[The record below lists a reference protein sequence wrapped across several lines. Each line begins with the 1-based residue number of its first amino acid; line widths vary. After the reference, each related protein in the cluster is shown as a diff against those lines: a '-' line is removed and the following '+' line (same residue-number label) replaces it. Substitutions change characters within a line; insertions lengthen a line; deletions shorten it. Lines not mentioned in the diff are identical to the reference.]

1 MHGYILCTP
10 TLALDN
16 GTKRLM
22 GRRIGGRPHM
32 DPWIRQYN
40 VRGWLPSGQAYPSR
54 IIQRQQ
60 AS

>member
-1 MHGYILCTP
+1 
-10 TLALDN
+10 
-16 GTKRLM
+16 
-22 GRRIGGRPHM
+22 M

>member
-16 GTKRLM
+16 GTKRLTAAALVA
-22 GRRIGGRPHM
+22 GHM
-32 DPWIRQYN
+32 YPWIRQYN